1 LFLLHVTFTV
11 LAVSATGNHW
21 WLDGLVAMGLL
32 YVGLQVDGALRSL
45 RRRPALAS

>member
-32 YVGLQVDGALRSL
+32 YVGLQADGALRSL